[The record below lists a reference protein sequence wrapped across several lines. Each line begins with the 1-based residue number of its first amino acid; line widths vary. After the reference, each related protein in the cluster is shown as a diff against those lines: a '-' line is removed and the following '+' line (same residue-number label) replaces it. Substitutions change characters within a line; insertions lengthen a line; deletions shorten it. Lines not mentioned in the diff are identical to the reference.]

1 MERGNSA
8 QPSITFLG
16 FKFIWLHFFSE
27 IHCTQERERRWGMG
41 RKRGRQREK
50 QHEGERKRGT
60 EREAERKKVK
70 GIEVR
75 K

>member
-1 MERGNSA
+1 MERGSSA

-50 QHEGERKRGT
+50 QHEGGEEEGNGEGGREKR
-60 EREAERKKVK
+60 VK